1 MCVCVYIYVCV
12 CVCVCVC
19 VFSSDERDDTSGKLQ
34 MFAVR
39 DEINS
44 YTRGQNV

>member
-1 MCVCVYIYVCV
+1 MKYKSM

-19 VFSSDERDDTSGKLQ
+19 VFSSDERDDTGEKLQ